1 MCWKFISDVQFCALN
16 WREGSASGTLGL
28 GIAFLDYL
36 YRLRQTGH
44 ILSVESQG
52 GQ

>member
-16 WREGSASGTLGL
+16 WREGSLGL